1 MRGQRA
7 VGGRLWVWYPGR
19 VRITRQIRGFLTG
32 KCRVVRTSGLQGGAM
47 DVRATPPRARSKRA
61 RQRAR
66 APGALLLH
74 SCGARSMG
82 SGDATPRTWS
92 GPGGSSH
99 KGPLAGTR
107 SHRAR
112 SGVPGCG
119 LGRLVCFYIWGARW
133 EERRRR
139 RRDSNPRNGGY
150 PLDGFQDR
158 CNQPL
163 CHSSECASTSIL
175 PHVGQTRT
183 RGTKDGR

>member
-1 MRGQRA
+1 MRRRSGHAWRRA
-7 VGGRLWVWYPGR
+7 NAGRVCDGRGGRPH
-19 VRITRQIRGFLTG
+19 
-32 KCRVVRTSGLQGGAM
+32 A
-47 DVRATPPRARSKRA
+47 PRE
-61 RQRAR
+61 
-66 APGALLLH
+66 LLLH
-74 SCGARSMG
+74 SWGARSMG

-112 SGVPGCG
+112 LGALGCG
-119 LGRLVCFYIWGARW
+119 PGRLLRFLNVWKARQG
-133 EERRRR
+133 ERRRR

-175 PHVGQTRT
+175 PHVGKMRT
-183 RGTKDGR
+183 RGTKDGRWREGPGAG